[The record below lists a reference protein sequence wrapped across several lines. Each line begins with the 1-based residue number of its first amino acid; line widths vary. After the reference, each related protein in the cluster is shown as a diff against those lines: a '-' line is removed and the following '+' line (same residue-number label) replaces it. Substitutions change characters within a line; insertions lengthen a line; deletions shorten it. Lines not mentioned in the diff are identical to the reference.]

1 MDDRI
6 EKNKE
11 LVDKMEAYAE
21 NELTKIT
28 EMWKSK
34 ERQDNLISLW
44 LKASE
49 LAHAYKTIYDAKK
62 EMKAV

>member
-34 ERQDNLISLW
+34 ERQDNLI
-44 LKASE
+44 
-49 LAHAYKTIYDAKK
+49 
-62 EMKAV
+62 